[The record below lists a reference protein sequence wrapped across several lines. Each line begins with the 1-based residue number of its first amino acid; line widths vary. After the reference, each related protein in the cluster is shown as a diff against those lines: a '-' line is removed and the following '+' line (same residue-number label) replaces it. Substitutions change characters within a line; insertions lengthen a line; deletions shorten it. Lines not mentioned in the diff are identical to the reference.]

1 MKLKKKY
8 SYKNKNQIWRL
19 HITDSDKL
27 LLETR
32 ETETERREV
41 FFNLIDIHSGK
52 TIFADVQFEE
62 KSWIG
67 VEAIYKD
74 VLFLHHFA
82 KPDMPGH
89 KKIFAYDLAGQKLL
103 WQNDEFVFQLVC
115 DDKLYAAFPSMTGIK
130 YIALNYRTGERVDEK
145 ILSEEEMNKI
155 AAESEKDYSPYKFPE
170 TYHPLYDIDESV
182 KSIIEEQTRN
192 YEIVGNVE
200 FIDFPDALT
209 MNFHFKKSNGKL
221 KNLFLTIDK
230 KKNKV
235 ILKETLN
242 DDVNAYAP
250 DSFFVYKNLLLLLKN
265 RNETAVKEI
274 IGS

>member
-19 HITDSDKL
+19 HITDDDKL
-27 LLETR
+27 LIETR

-41 FFNLIDIHSGK
+41 FFHLVDIHSGRK
-52 TIFADVQFEE
+52 IFSDVQFEE

-89 KKIFAYDLAGQKLL
+89 KKIFAFDLTEQKLL
-103 WQNDEFVFQLVC
+103 WQNEEFVFQTVHN
-115 DDKLYAAFPSMTGIK
+115 DKLYAAFPSMTGIK
-130 YIALNYRTGERVDEK
+130 YVALDYRTGEPVNEK
-145 ILSEEEMNKI
+145 ILSEDEMNKI
-155 AAESEKDYSPYKFPE
+155 AAESEKDYSLYKFPE
-170 TYHPLYDIDESV
+170 TYHPLYNIDEPV
-182 KSIIEEQTRN
+182 KSIIEEQTRDFD
-192 YEIVGNVE
+192 IVGNVE
-200 FIDFPDALT
+200 FIDLPDALM
-209 MNFHFKKSNGKL
+209 MNFHFKKNNGKL
-221 KNLFLTIDK
+221 KNLFLAIDK

-242 DDVNAYAP
+242 DEVNAFVP

-265 RNETAVKEI
+265 RNETAVREI